1 MRLEK
6 MVTTYEQSK
15 KIKELGFKKGSIYKR
30 HRLNAKDWD
39 GDVGT
44 INLQI
49 HKVLWRNE
57 EFVWFAYIAEELGEI
72 LPTHIEDKN
81 YKYCLT
87 VFSNDSGRHA
97 GYENQIRSYLC
108 QKWTTMAQA
117 MGDMLIYL
125 LENGLL
131 PSSTQDA

>member
-15 KIKELGFKKGSIYKR
+15 KIKELGFKKESIYKR

-49 HKVLWRNE
+49 HKVL
-57 EFVWFAYIAEELGEI
+57 
-72 LPTHIEDKN
+72 
-81 YKYCLT
+81 
-87 VFSNDSGRHA
+87 
-97 GYENQIRSYLC
+97 
-108 QKWTTMAQA
+108 
-117 MGDMLIYL
+117 
-125 LENGLL
+125 
-131 PSSTQDA
+131 